1 MWIICWKRKNG
12 EMIMRY
18 EWSVF
23 QMSATGI
30 SNPRYL
36 VLQVLRVTTLCE
48 AGNPVCFGLE
58 TSLVTGGRV
67 A

>member
-1 MWIICWKRKNG
+1 
-12 EMIMRY
+12 MRY